1 MHVQQALAG
10 ILVIVSV
17 IILAAIG
24 QDERYPEQ
32 ESAQA
37 QVTNCQ
43 TARLR
48 ARLMFGDGSLV

>member
-32 ESAQA
+32 ESVQA

-43 TARLR
+43 TARF
-48 ARLMFGDGSLV
+48 APA

>member
-43 TARLR
+43 TARF
-48 ARLMFGDGSLV
+48 APA